1 METGVLVRNTMP
13 TSGGSAKNPLMGN
26 FRTSDNGWIN
36 LCMPSP
42 TGLIADAFEHFGLPE
57 AAKDPRFETVHKLI
71 ENSQAASDLIAEAI
85 GKKPFAYW
93 RQHLK
98 TLKGQWAPIQS
109 LLDLTT
115 DDQAL
120 ANDMIVE
127 VEGGDGRPFK
137 VVRGPVQFNHAPTAT
152 TRAPQ
157 ASEHTETFL
166 MELGLEWEKI
176 ESLKAAGAIA

>member
-1 METGVLVRNTMP
+1 
-13 TSGGSAKNPLMGN
+13 MGN
-26 FRTSDNGWIN
+26 FRTSDGGTIN
-36 LCMPSP
+36 MCTLTPGPHIRSLF
-42 TGLIADAFEHFGLPE
+42 THIGHPE
-57 AAKDPRFETVHKLI
+57 AADDPRFSTVEALMT
-71 ENSQAASDLIAEAI
+71 NWAAASGLMVEAF
-85 GKKPFAYW
+85 GQKPFEYW

-98 TLKGQWAPIQS
+98 TYTGQWAPFQS
-109 LLDLTT
+109 LLDLAT
-115 DDQAL
+115 DEQAL

-127 VEGGDGRPFK
+127 VEGSDGRPFK